1 MTQEENIARRCQE
14 GDRQAQ
20 RLLYEIYAQW
30 LLGVCLRYTGDHD
43 TAQDLLQDG
52 FVQIL
57 TQIDKF
63 KWRGE
68 GSLKAWVYR
77 VQQNVIL
84 MYLRKNEQYQSTLSL
99 DENLETVENIPE
111 PESVNDIP
119 HRTLMEMI
127 TSLPPG
133 YRTIFN
139 LYVIDGHSH
148 KEIAQMLGIGEKTS
162 ASQLVHARRILANK
176 INEWRNQNL

>member
-1 MTQEENIARRCQE
+1 MTQEENIARKCQE

-20 RLLYEIYAQW
+20 RILYETYAQW
-30 LLGVCLRYTGDHD
+30 LLGVCLRYSGDRD

-57 TQIDKF
+57 THIDQF

-68 GSLKAWVYR
+68 GSLKAWLYK

-84 MYLRKNEQYQSTLSL
+84 MYLRQNEQYRSTLSL
-99 DENLETVENIPE
+99 DDNQETIESVPE
-111 PESVNDIP
+111 PEKVDDIP
-119 HRTLMEMI
+119 HRVLMEMI
-127 TSLPPG
+127 TALPTG
-133 YRTIFN
+133 YRTVFN

-148 KEIAQMLGIGEKTS
+148 KEIAGMLGIAEKSS